1 MGTPDDFNF
10 EIGQDSGESFL
21 ENRSLIAAV
30 CKEFFQER
38 IHAEQGRQK
47 QDTTVAILDI
57 GRMND
62 GVKQQTQR
70 VYENM
75 AFLALDLLARI
86 IAMRIDAGPPCMGSR
101 CQGKNVARTPLS
113 FCADEWGP
121 WATLSWSSQRLTGPA

>member
-1 MGTPDDFNF
+1 M
-10 EIGQDSGESFL
+10 
-21 ENRSLIAAV
+21 IATV

-47 QDTTVAILDI
+47 QDTAVAILDI

-75 AFLALDLLARI
+75 VFLALDFLACI
-86 IAMRIDAGPPCMGSR
+86 IAMRIDAGPLFLRSSR
-101 CQGKNVARTPLS
+101 FGYRL
-113 FCADEWGP
+113 W
-121 WATLSWSSQRLTGPA
+121 QRSGWIGE

>member
-21 ENRSLIAAV
+21 ENRSLIATV

-47 QDTTVAILDI
+47 QDTAVAILDI

-75 AFLALDLLARI
+75 AFLALDFLACI
-86 IAMRIDAGPPCMGSR
+86 IAMRIDAGPPCMGTSMSR
-101 CQGKNVARTPLS
+101 TKCATSTS
-113 FCADEWGP
+113 FFRRLRVVMSKVSIHRFP
-121 WATLSWSSQRLTGPA
+121 W

>member
-10 EIGQDSGESFL
+10 EIGQDSGESSL

-86 IAMRIDAGPPCMGSR
+86 IAMRIDVAPPFSALFTLWLSMMAAVGLASR
-101 CQGKNVARTPLS
+101 SPFSRHST
-113 FCADEWGP
+113 
-121 WATLSWSSQRLTGPA
+121 